1 MTAAATIWREGRKG
15 LLGRIAWEA
24 RAFLEAAGD
33 DVLAGEVD
41 GARLAAFS
49 PSRGM
54 ARASQSSLPG
64 LES

>member
-1 MTAAATIWREGRKG
+1 MTAAGAIWREGRKG

-41 GARLAAFS
+41 GARLAGLLAFAWHGAGE
-49 PSRGM
+49 PVVLAGH
-54 ARASQSSLPG
+54 
-64 LES
+64 